1 MSTCRANSIPD
12 HRAAIC
18 RARSKVG
25 CRCDHDR
32 KKARDGLTT
41 ESAVT
46 KPPTRTRR
54 KAGLR
59 NLLRQPVQL
68 VRFLLAVDVA
78 HEVNRADFPAPAL
91 PAGLRTIEMTDEEDK
106 SSCLLIVADPPTQF
120 DELAILQ
127 KKCVG

>member
-1 MSTCRANSIPD
+1 M
-12 HRAAIC
+12 
-18 RARSKVG
+18 
-25 CRCDHDR
+25 
-32 KKARDGLTT
+32 
-41 ESAVT
+41 T

-78 HEVNRADFPAPAL
+78 QEVNRADFPAPAL
-91 PAGLRTIEMTDEEDK
+91 PAGLRTIEMADEEDK